1 MTETTSANEVLIIG
15 GGPAGLAT
23 AVCLRN
29 RGVPALILEQGPTV
43 AHSWTQ
49 YYDRLR
55 LHTGKHLSN
64 LPDLPL
70 GRDYPL
76 YVPRDELVRYFQDY
90 ARHFNLA
97 VAVNDR
103 VSSIS
108 REGDGWRVE
117 SEGAVRHAPAVVVAS
132 GFFANPVVPHFSGQ
146 DDFGG
151 PILHS
156 AAYRNPASP
165 PGQRVLVVGVGSYGA
180 EIAVELRRA
189 GRQVTIAIR
198 SGINIVPRDLF
209 GLPVQYLGYFLL
221 RLPHDVARRL
231 ASATDQQSRQ
241 RLDRAGLPKAH
252 GTALDD
258 VPVIGLDLLDEVQ
271 AGHIAVRGAI
281 ASLQPHV
288 VCFAD
293 GRTESFD
300 AIVLATGY
308 NPAVS
313 FLHPLAANPATLI
326 PPAGVA
332 CPTEP
337 GLYFVGLHRTT
348 EGLLYLVSRREAPQ
362 AANLIAAQLGIRRG
376 MAPPAPTTHN

>member
-1 MTETTSANEVLIIG
+1 MAATASPNTVLIIG

-29 RGVPALILEQGPTV
+29 RGVPALIVEQGPAV

-90 ARHFNLA
+90 ARRFNLA
-97 VAVNDR
+97 VSLNDR
-103 VSSIS
+103 VSSVA
-108 REGDGWRVE
+108 REGAGWRVE
-117 SEGAVRHAPAVVVAS
+117 SERAVRHSPAVVVAS
-132 GFFANPVVPHFSGQ
+132 GFFANPVAPRFPGQ

-156 AAYRNPASP
+156 AAYRNPASL
-165 PGQRVLVVGVGSYGA
+165 PGQRVLVVGAGNSGA

-198 SGINIVPRDLF
+198 SGINIVPRDLA
-209 GLPVQYLGYFLL
+209 GVPIQYLGYVLQ
-221 RLPHDVARRL
+221 RLPRGMARRL
-231 ASATDQQSRQ
+231 ASATDRQSRQ
-241 RLDRAGLPKAH
+241 RLARAGLPKAP
-252 GTALDD
+252 GTALDA
-258 VPVIGLDLLDEVQ
+258 VPVIGLDLLDEVR

-281 ASLQPHV
+281 ASLQPRI

-293 GRTESFD
+293 GRAEPFD

-313 FLHPLAANPATLI
+313 FLRPLAADPATLI
-326 PPAGVA
+326 PPVGVA

-362 AANLIAAQLGIRRG
+362 AANLIAAQYQFTGVSRKS
-376 MAPPAPTTHN
+376 

>member
-1 MTETTSANEVLIIG
+1 MAGTPSSNTVLIIG

-23 AVCLRN
+23 AVCLHN

-43 AHSWTQ
+43 AYSWTQ

-70 GRDYPL
+70 SRHYPL

-97 VAVNDR
+97 VSLNDR
-103 VSSIS
+103 VTSVA
-108 REGDGWRVE
+108 REDGGWRVE
-117 SEGAVRHAPAVVVAS
+117 SERAVRHAPVVVVAS
-132 GFFANPVVPHFSGQ
+132 GFFANPVVPRFPGQ

-151 PILHS
+151 PIMHS
-156 AAYRNPASP
+156 AAYRNPASL
-165 PGQRVLVVGVGSYGA
+165 PGQRVLVVGAGNSGA

-189 GRQVTIAIR
+189 GRQVAIVIR

-209 GLPVQYLGYFLL
+209 GVPVQYLGYVLL
-221 RLPHDVARRL
+221 RLPRGVARRL
-231 ASATDQQSRQ
+231 AAATDQQSKQ
-241 RLDRAGLPKAH
+241 RLERAGIPKAH

-258 VPVIGLDLLDEVQ
+258 VPVIGLDLLDEMQ

-281 ASLQPHV
+281 ASLQPRT

-293 GRTESFD
+293 GRAEPFD

-308 NPAVS
+308 DPAVS
-313 FLHPLAANPATLI
+313 FLRPLTADPATLI
-326 PPAGVA
+326 PPVGVA
-332 CPTEP
+332 CPSEP

-362 AANLIAAQLGIRRG
+362 AANLIAAQLGIQRG
-376 MAPPAPTTHN
+376 MAPHSLTAHN